1 MAEFTLQH
9 IIAQEINVSI
19 HQVSAAISLFEE
31 GASIPFVSR
40 YRKERTGSLDEVQL
54 AHINKRWQELEALE
68 KRKKHI
74 LETIEG
80 QGKLSDE
87 LAKKIRECYEAVVLE
102 DIYLPYKPKRKTRA
116 AIAKERGL
124 EAFALW
130 ILQQNPG
137 DIEAKAASF
146 MKHEDVKTEQDA
158 INGASD
164 IIAEWISE
172 NERTRERLRSLFR
185 RKAILS
191 STVVKTKKEEAE
203 KYSDYF
209 EWEEHALK
217 APSHR
222 VLAIFR
228 GETEGFLRVKIRPDE
243 DESIDILERQLI
255 KGRNQAADCVYN
267 ALLDSYKRLLMPS
280 LENELRAEIK
290 TKADEKAI
298 AVFAENLRQLL
309 LQPPLKNKRVLAI
322 DPGFRTGCKIVCLD
336 ATGQL
341 KHNETIYPHP
351 PRNEK
356 NQAIHKI
363 KSLVSA
369 YDIEAIAVGNGTAG
383 RETEDL
389 LRTVRFDREVIAVM
403 VSENGASVYSA
414 SDLAR
419 AEFPQYDVTVRGA
432 ISIGRRLQD
441 PLAELVKIDP
451 KSIGVGQY
459 QHDVDQHLLQE
470 ELQGVVE
477 SCVNHVGVELN
488 SASAQLL
495 TYVSGLGPAL
505 AANII
510 EYRTE
515 HGAFTSRKQLLKVKR
530 FGQKAFEQAAGF
542 LRIPGAKNPL
552 DNSAVHPESYG
563 VVEKMAASLGFGLQQ
578 MLGMEGLEKEL
589 DLQSFVDGETG
600 LPTLKD
606 ILVELKKPGRDPRKS
621 FQRFEFDQRVHH
633 VEDLNEGMILPGI
646 VTNITAFGAFVD
658 VGVHQ
663 DGLVHISQL
672 KDAYVSDPA
681 EVVSL
686 HQHVQ
691 VKVLS
696 VDIARKRIALTMK
709 GLQNE

>member
-1 MAEFTLQH
+1 
-9 IIAQEINVSI
+9 
-19 HQVSAAISLFEE
+19 
-31 GASIPFVSR
+31 
-40 YRKERTGSLDEVQL
+40 
-54 AHINKRWQELEALE
+54 
-68 KRKKHI
+68 
-74 LETIEG
+74 
-80 QGKLSDE
+80 
-87 LAKKIRECYEAVVLE
+87 
-102 DIYLPYKPKRKTRA
+102 
-116 AIAKERGL
+116 
-124 EAFALW
+124 
-130 ILQQNPG
+130 
-137 DIEAKAASF
+137 
-146 MKHEDVKTEQDA
+146 
-158 INGASD
+158 
-164 IIAEWISE
+164 
-172 NERTRERLRSLFR
+172 
-185 RKAILS
+185 
-191 STVVKTKKEEAE
+191 
-203 KYSDYF
+203 
-209 EWEEHALK
+209 
-217 APSHR
+217 
-222 VLAIFR
+222 
-228 GETEGFLRVKIRPDE
+228 
-243 DESIDILERQLI
+243 
-255 KGRNQAADCVYN
+255 
-267 ALLDSYKRLLMPS
+267 
-280 LENELRAEIK
+280 
-290 TKADEKAI
+290 
-298 AVFAENLRQLL
+298 
-309 LQPPLKNKRVLAI
+309 
-322 DPGFRTGCKIVCLD
+322 
-336 ATGQL
+336 
-341 KHNETIYPHP
+341 
-351 PRNEK
+351 
-356 NQAIHKI
+356 
-363 KSLVSA
+363 
-369 YDIEAIAVGNGTAG
+369 
-383 RETEDL
+383 
-389 LRTVRFDREVIAVM
+389 
-403 VSENGASVYSA
+403 
-414 SDLAR
+414 
-419 AEFPQYDVTVRGA
+419 
-432 ISIGRRLQD
+432 
-441 PLAELVKIDP
+441 
-451 KSIGVGQY
+451 
-459 QHDVDQHLLQE
+459 
-470 ELQGVVE
+470 LQGVVE